1 MAVTNYPINHPLA
14 VKVWAAKLFHE
25 SLKATSFYQF
35 MGDNTNSIIQIK
47 NELSK
52 SAGDLITVGLRMQL
66 VNYGVLGDA
75 TLEGNEES
83 LATFSDAITIN
94 QLRNAVKN
102 QGRMSDQRV
111 TFSVREEARMGLTD
125 WMANTLDY
133 WVANQLASN
142 TAETDI
148 RRTGLNPT
156 TAFDAAHVQYGGT
169 ATTEAG
175 VASQG
180 ASAKF
185 TLDLIDKCVTKAKT
199 LTPMIRPIRH
209 NGNDCYAIFLHP
221 YQVRDLRTSTA
232 TGQWLDIQKAA
243 MTGGMVKDNPI
254 FSGALGM
261 YNNTYIYENVRLPT
275 VVSTVY
281 RAVFCGAQAG
291 MMAFGRGSSAGS
303 MRWDEETFDFGNQ
316 FGVAVGLIG
325 GMKKTRFNSQDF
337 GTIVVPTYAVAT

>member
-14 VKVWAAKLFHE
+14 VKVWAAKLFQE

-35 MGDNTNSIIQIK
+35 MGEDTNSIIQIK
-47 NELSK
+47 NELTK

-83 LATFSDAITIN
+83 LALYSDSITIN

-111 TFSVREEARMGLTD
+111 TFSTREEARMGLTD

-133 WVANQLASN
+133 WVANQLTGN
-142 TAETDI
+142 TAETDV
-148 RRTGLNPT
+148 RRTGLNST
-156 TAFDAAHVQYGGT
+156 IAFDDKHVQYGGT

-175 VASQG
+175 VAAQG

-185 TLDLIDKCVTKAKT
+185 TIDLIDKCVTKAKT

-221 YQVRDLRTSTA
+221 YQIRDLRTSTM

-261 YNNTYIYENVRLPT
+261 YNNTYIYENSRLPS
-275 VVSTVY
+275 VVPNVR

-325 GMKKTRFNSQDF
+325 GMKKTRFDNQDF
-337 GTIVVPTYAVAT
+337 GTIVVPTYAVE